1 MSEKVNRIS
10 EQQTGSVTTQKEVQS
25 YSKSLLKDINS
36 EINQVEKRSE
46 TMLSHLFIAQLIILA
61 VLISISVGISIYIT
75 RYFIKPIKDL
85 SSFMKQVSDGNLSET
100 MQVDKQDEV
109 GILFSSVNKMITS
122 FREMISKITG
132 IVNQVDHDSH
142 ILNQQAEATSSI
154 SETVSVAMVQ
164 IASGSEQLAE
174 DMVNISYNVESNV
187 GAVRSMNNNIQTIIT
202 HMDKTKSYTSQG
214 KDAMAN
220 LSTKMI
226 HISNQANE
234 STSIMKSLDSKLQTI
249 SDITM
254 LIHSISEQ
262 TNLLSLNASIEAA
275 RAGEHGRSFTVVAQ
289 EVKKLADQSSHSVE
303 KISTLIQDIQSSSSK
318 ALFNIEQGKRIAN
331 QGAELSKETE
341 KSINQIY
348 QFISNLAVDIEEIA
362 AANDILNQSSDS
374 ISHSV
379 DSVVSISEQTS
390 AGVQEVASTS
400 DENKRSV
407 ESVKEISKNLKVLT
421 NELRLHISHFQI

>member
-1 MSEKVNRIS
+1 
-10 EQQTGSVTTQKEVQS
+10 
-25 YSKSLLKDINS
+25 
-36 EINQVEKRSE
+36 
-46 TMLSHLFIAQLIILA
+46 
-61 VLISISVGISIYIT
+61 
-75 RYFIKPIKDL
+75 
-85 SSFMKQVSDGNLSET
+85 
-100 MQVDKQDEV
+100 
-109 GILFSSVNKMITS
+109 
-122 FREMISKITG
+122 
-132 IVNQVDHDSH
+132 
-142 ILNQQAEATSSI
+142 
-154 SETVSVAMVQ
+154 
-164 IASGSEQLAE
+164 
-174 DMVNISYNVESNV
+174 
-187 GAVRSMNNNIQTIIT
+187 
-202 HMDKTKSYTSQG
+202 
-214 KDAMAN
+214 MAN